1 MNISHDGFYQSLAE
15 HNRQAMNSWSYSM
28 FDDLQIDDDDGEE
41 WEEEKEDDDEP
52 SREFTPEEIKEMSK
66 NIQKMLKEGKERSD
80 EIWKKMNIKN
90 LQLPNYYAWLKS

>member
-1 MNISHDGFYQSLAE
+1 MNISHDGIYQSLAE

-28 FDDLQIDDDDGEE
+28 FDDDDDEE
-41 WEEEKEDDDEP
+41 WEEEEEDDDEP
-52 SREFTPEEIKEMSK
+52 SREFTQEEIKEMSK
-66 NIQKMLKEGKERSD
+66 NIQKMLKEEKERSD